1 MIPKCENCGARL
13 PRLNFNC
20 SYCNHW
26 TADPA
31 HPLPNPAYGVPAPTT
46 PAAPV
51 AQAPV
56 AQAPAAPVAQ
66 APVAPAPAAP
76 APAPVPPAPAVMTP
90 IGAPVAAAVTPQEK
104 TAAKAPAGDAA
115 ALKRF
120 GIRRTEGA
128 AEKAA
133 PPPEKLAAAK
143 AAPPPEKLA
152 AQKLAAQKLAAQ
164 KAATA
169 PAKEASSKADFF
181 RAAMGQAGGD
191 TWAKA
196 KAVRGKGVDVSNA
209 SDEDDAAVAHA
220 EAAAAAVYYVCTAD
234 DDDEM
239 DDDEYD
245 ALVDALGEM
254 LGQDAD
260 VDALDETIARW
271 DEDIENDWEGFLAEI
286 AQTLGDERAMRETL
300 QLAVIAAAA
309 DGELTSLEEEAAYD
323 VGEAF
328 GFDEDACERV
338 IERALRKAG

>member
-1 MIPKCENCGARL
+1 
-13 PRLNFNC
+13 
-20 SYCNHW
+20 
-26 TADPA
+26 
-31 HPLPNPAYGVPAPTT
+31 
-46 PAAPV
+46 
-51 AQAPV
+51 
-56 AQAPAAPVAQ
+56 
-66 APVAPAPAAP
+66 
-76 APAPVPPAPAVMTP
+76 MTP
-90 IGAPVAAAVTPQEK
+90 MGPPVAAAVTAQEK
-104 TAAKAPAGDAA
+104 TAPKAPAGDAA
-115 ALKRF
+115 AVKRF
-120 GIRRTEGA
+120 GIRRTDA
-128 AEKAA
+128 PAEKAA

-152 AQKLAAQKLAAQ
+152 VAQKLAAQ
-164 KAATA
+164 KAGAS
-169 PAKEASSKADFF
+169 KEGASSKADLF
-181 RAAMGQAGGD
+181 RAAVAQSGGD
-191 TWAKA
+191 AWAKA
-196 KAVRGKGVDVSNA
+196 KAVRMKGVDVSNA

-271 DEDIENDWEGFLAEI
+271 DDDIENDWEGFLAEI
-286 AQTLGDERAMRETL
+286 AQTIGDERALRETL

-309 DGELTSLEEEAAYD
+309 DGELSSVEEEAAYD

-328 GFDEDACERV
+328 GFDEDACERI

>member
-26 TADPA
+26 TADPD
-31 HPLPNPAYGVPAPTT
+31 HPLPNPAYGVPAPAAPT
-46 PAAPV
+46 PAAP
-51 AQAPV
+51 P
-56 AQAPAAPVAQ
+56 APAAPAPVAQ
-66 APVAPAPAAP
+66 APVAPPAAAPAAPAAP
-76 APAPVPPAPAVMTP
+76 APAAPAAPAVMTP
-90 IGAPVAAAVTPQEK
+90 MGPPVAAAVTAQEK
-104 TAAKAPAGDAA
+104 TQPKAPAADASA
-115 ALKRF
+115 VKRF
-120 GIRRTEGA
+120 GIRRTDA
-128 AEKAA
+128 PAEKAA

-143 AAPPPEKLA
+143 AAPSPEKLA
-152 AQKLAAQKLAAQ
+152 AA
-164 KAATA
+164 KAA
-169 PAKEASSKADFF
+169 PSKVGVSKEAASSKADLF
-181 RAAMGQAGGD
+181 RAAVAQSGGD

-196 KAVRGKGVDVSNA
+196 KAVRMKGVDVSNA

-239 DDDEYD
+239 DADEYD

-271 DEDIENDWEGFLAEI
+271 DDDIESDWEGFLAEV
-286 AQTLGDERAMRETL
+286 AQTIGDERALRETL

-309 DGELTSLEEEAAYD
+309 DGELSSVEEEAAYD

-328 GFDEDACERV
+328 GFDEDACERI